1 MSRIALLAYAN
12 DMKEEPLRY
21 VEQEI
26 KEINTYFGNIK
37 KHLNP
42 DILISA
48 TKDDLFRYFAD
59 HGPDIEIMHFSG
71 HGNSLA
77 LFFTKDGAF
86 RKEGLAELMAFAPN
100 IKLVFLNACASREI
114 IDVLHTP
121 DPANPQKGVPIVIGT
136 QRPVYDKVAADFSIY
151 FYTAL
156 TKSWPIG
163 KAFDFAKTFVLSG
176 EHFALFPKGPNRYI
190 GTKRAAVMDD
200 DPEEDTEQQEFPWG
214 IYYKESLTDDWSITQ
229 YLNEKY
235 DDKEKYAPND
245 ELIRALAAN
254 ASRLYANLAKERD
267 ALIATLYD
275 KSDLSAKEVLIEVE
289 NINDKFNRRN
299 IQLKEI
305 NDLYAAYIQDPQSLS
320 DIADKLI
327 NTFPLPLG
335 KLLQRMYS
343 FSKENLLTE
352 EDYAEFLDLQ
362 INFYEIL
369 VKLAAATILSDL
381 LEVYG
386 MKEKIGKI
394 LAFNPI
400 QKEIILNYFRQTKE
414 NEQDFDYTS
423 FIEVISQ
430 VLKENLKDEPD
441 IAPFVK
447 EYLHFESINTY
458 ENNFFN
464 SHMVIKGIKAK
475 MPMLNTTAAY
485 IHHCKE
491 IERGLINLLKELFF
505 ILQYKMVVIKNVEAI
520 RKRNVLAKTY
530 FHKYMLLEQ
539 RISDRMEV
547 MELQSLPEY
556 AESYSVILVKEI
568 YRMFEYL
575 SLSPFLIDKNVQ
587 CEFDGVDL
595 YFYNYTEGNGIVY
608 KSLTSNERLI
618 HILPETQDI
627 ELGAS
632 TITKTTL
639 RFIED
644 MAIKTDREKNRITN
658 RLLQL
663 HAEFAY
669 YRSKIAATPVT
680 VQNTTPINS
689 QS

>member
-1 MSRIALLAYAN
+1 MARIALLAYAN
-12 DMKEEPLRY
+12 DMNDEPLRY

-37 KHLNP
+37 KHLSP

-48 TKDDLFRYFAD
+48 TKEDMFRYFAD

-77 LFFTKDGAF
+77 LFFAKDGVF
-86 RKEGLAELMAFAPN
+86 RKEGLAELLAFAPN
-100 IKLVFLNACASREI
+100 LKLVFLNACASKEI

-121 DPANPQKGVPIVIGT
+121 DPASPQKGIPIVIGT
-136 QRPVYDKVAADFSIY
+136 YRPVYDKVASEFSIY

-200 DPEEDTEQQEFPWG
+200 GPEDDDDQQQFPWG
-214 IYYKESLTDDWSITQ
+214 IYYKTTLTDEWSVTQ

-235 DDKEKYAPND
+235 DDKEKYTPND
-245 ELIRALAAN
+245 ELVRALAAN
-254 ASRLYANLAKERD
+254 ASRLYTSLAKERD
-267 ALIATLYD
+267 LLISALND
-275 KSDLSAKEVLIEVE
+275 KADLSIKEALIEVE
-289 NINDKFNRRN
+289 NINDKFNRRHL
-299 IQLKEI
+299 QLKEI
-305 NDLYAAYIQDPQSLS
+305 NDLYAAYIRDPQSLS

-352 EDYAEFLDLQ
+352 DDYAEFLDLQ

-381 LEVYG
+381 LEIYAL
-386 MKEKIGKI
+386 KEKYGKT
-394 LAFNPI
+394 LVLNPI
-400 QKEIILNYFRQTKE
+400 QKEIILSYFWQTKVT
-414 NEQDFDYTS
+414 EQDFDYTS

-430 VLKENLKDEPD
+430 VLKENLKDETE
-441 IAPFVK
+441 IAAFVK

-475 MPMLNTTAAY
+475 LPTLNTTAAY
-485 IHHCKE
+485 IHHCRL
-491 IERGLINLLKELFF
+491 IEQGLINLLKELFF

-530 FHKYMLLEQ
+530 FHRYMLLEQ

-575 SLSPFLIDKNVQ
+575 SLSPFLIDKNVL

-595 YFYNYTEGNGIVY
+595 YFYNYTEENGIVY

-618 HILPETQDI
+618 HIVPETQVI
-627 ELGAS
+627 ELGGAS
-632 TITKTTL
+632 ITKTTL
-639 RFIED
+639 QFIEE
-644 MAIKTDREKNRITN
+644 MTSKTDREKNRITN

-663 HAEFAY
+663 YAEFCY
-669 YRSKIAATPVT
+669 YRSKLAATPVT
-680 VQNTTPINS
+680 VVPS
-689 QS
+689 LP

>member
-12 DMKEEPLRY
+12 DMKEGPLQF

-26 KEINTYFGNIK
+26 KEINSNFASIK
-37 KHLNP
+37 NHLNP
-42 DILISA
+42 EVLIRA
-48 TKDDLFRYFAD
+48 TKDDMFHYLAD
-59 HGPDIEIMHFSG
+59 HGPDIEILHFSG

-77 LFFTKDGAF
+77 LFFEKEGQF
-86 RKEGLAELMAFAPN
+86 RKEGLAELLTLAPN
-100 IKLVFLNACASREI
+100 LKLVFLNACASKEI

-121 DPANPQKGVPIVIGT
+121 DPAHPQKGIPIVIGT
-136 QRPVYDKVAADFSIY
+136 HRPVYDKVAADFSIY

-156 TKSWPIG
+156 TKSWQIG

-176 EHFALFPKGPNRYI
+176 EHFALFPKGSNRYI
-190 GTKRAAVMDD
+190 GTKRVAVTDEE
-200 DPEEDTEQQEFPWG
+200 PEEDNGQFPWG
-214 IYYKESLTDDWSITQ
+214 IYYKESRTDEWSITQ

-245 ELIRALAAN
+245 ELIRALASN
-254 ASRLYANLAKERD
+254 ASRLYAGLSKEKD
-267 ALIATLYD
+267 QLIEALYD
-275 KSDLSAKEVLIEVE
+275 KHDLSAKEVVIEVE

-299 IQLKEI
+299 SQLKEI
-305 NDLYAAYIQDPQSLS
+305 NDLYTAYIKDPQSLS

-343 FSKENLLTE
+343 FSKETLLTGD
-352 EDYAEFLDLQ
+352 DYTEFLELQ

-369 VKLAAATILSDL
+369 VKLAASTILSDM
-381 LEVYG
+381 LEIYG
-386 MKEKIGKI
+386 LKERKGKTME
-394 LAFNPI
+394 LNPV
-400 QKEIILNYFRQTKE
+400 QKEIILSYFKQTKE
-414 NEQDFDYTS
+414 NEEDFDYTS
-423 FIEVISQ
+423 FIEVIGQ
-430 VLKENLKDEPD
+430 VLKTNLENEEEID
-441 IAPFVK
+441 AFVK
-447 EYLHFESINTY
+447 EYLSVKNANTY

-464 SHMVIKGIKAK
+464 SHMLIKGIKAK
-475 MPMLNTTAAY
+475 LPTLNTTAAY
-485 IHHCKE
+485 IHHCKL
-491 IERGLINLLKELFF
+491 IEQGLINLLKELFF

-520 RKRNVLAKTY
+520 RKRNLVAKTY
-530 FHKYMLLEQ
+530 FHKYLLLEQ

-575 SLSPFLIDKNVQ
+575 SLSPFLIDKNVL

-595 YFYNYTEGNGIVY
+595 YFYNYTEGNGVVY

-618 HILPETQDI
+618 HILPETNNI
-627 ELGAS
+627 ELGAT
-632 TITKTTL
+632 TITKTTI
-639 RFIED
+639 RFVEE
-644 MAIKTDREKNRITN
+644 MSNKTDREKIRITN

-663 HAEFAY
+663 HAEFLY
-669 YRSKIAATPVT
+669 YRSKINATPVT
-680 VQNTTPINS
+680 VPDPTPINS
-689 QS
+689 EQ

>member
-1 MSRIALLAYAN
+1 MSRLALLAYAN
-12 DMKEEPLRY
+12 NMNEGPLQF

-26 KEINTYFGNIK
+26 KEINANFGNIK
-37 KHLNP
+37 KHLSP
-42 DILISA
+42 EVLISA
-48 TKDDLFRYFAD
+48 TKDNMFHFFAD
-59 HGPDIEIMHFSG
+59 HGPEIEILHFSG

-77 LFFTKDGAF
+77 LFFEKDGLF
-86 RKEGLAELMAFAPN
+86 RKEGLAELLNLAPN
-100 IKLVFLNACASREI
+100 LKLVFLNACASKEI
-114 IDVLHTP
+114 IDILHTP
-121 DPANPQKGVPIVIGT
+121 DAAHPNKGVPIVIGT
-136 QRPVYDKVAADFSIY
+136 HRPVYDKVAADFSIY

-156 TKSWPIG
+156 TKSWQIG

-176 EHFALFPKGPNRYI
+176 EHFALFPKGTNRYI

-200 DPEEDTEQQEFPWG
+200 EPEDDKGGQFPWG
-214 IYYKESLTDDWSITQ
+214 IYYKEAVTDEWSITQ

-245 ELIRALAAN
+245 ELIRALASN
-254 ASRLYANLAKERD
+254 ASRIYTGLAKEKNQ
-267 ALIATLYD
+267 LIESLYE
-275 KSDLSAKEVLIEVE
+275 KNDLSARDVLIEVE

-299 IQLKEI
+299 SQLKEI
-305 NDLYAAYIQDPQSLS
+305 NDLYTAYIKDPQSLS

-352 EDYAEFLDLQ
+352 EDYNEFLELQ

-386 MKEKIGKI
+386 LKEKNGKTME
-394 LAFNPI
+394 LNPI
-400 QKEIILNYFRQTKE
+400 QKEIILSYFRQTKE
-414 NEQDFDYTS
+414 NVEDFDYTS
-423 FIEVISQ
+423 FIEVIGQ
-430 VLKENLKDEPD
+430 VLKKNLENENGID
-441 IAPFVK
+441 AFVK
-447 EYLHFESINTY
+447 EYLNVKNVNTY

-464 SHMVIKGIKAK
+464 SHMLIKGIKAK
-475 MPMLNTTAAY
+475 LPTLQTAAAY
-485 IHHCKE
+485 IHHCKL
-491 IERGLINLLKELFF
+491 IEQGLINLLKELFF

-520 RKRNVLAKTY
+520 RKRNLLAKTY
-530 FHKYMLLEQ
+530 FHKYLLLEQ

-547 MELQSLPEY
+547 LELQSLPEY

-575 SLSPFLIDKNVQ
+575 SLSPFLIDKNVL

-608 KSLTSNERLI
+608 KSLTSNERQI
-618 HILPETQDI
+618 HILPEINEI
-627 ELGAS
+627 ELGAA
-632 TITKTTL
+632 TITKTTI
-639 RFIED
+639 RFIEE
-644 MAIKTDREKNRITN
+644 MTNKTDREKNRITN

-663 HAEFAY
+663 HAEFLY
-669 YRSKIAATPVT
+669 YRSKIAATPAT
-680 VQNTTPINS
+680 VSSSTPINS
-689 QS
+689 EP